1 MRSLSIILI
10 LMICL
15 LGCSSEQTNKHNSY
29 ESLGE
34 YWKVK
39 FDDTSLKRNGK
50 DYFQIHYIYIGSI
63 NDLQEIERI
72 TFAQGT
78 KLGTQL
84 VNLYDPNYKEQL
96 ILKGNYAEEYEEKYG
111 IKIEKIKERNS
122 REFIIE
128 YNNMQVDSGYT
139 TLDAINEDGIN
150 IQIGWESKDKK
161 YNDELNIRGSQ

>member
-1 MRSLSIILI
+1 M
-10 LMICL
+10 
-15 LGCSSEQTNKHNSY
+15 
-29 ESLGE
+29 
-34 YWKVK
+34 
-39 FDDTSLKRNGK
+39 
-50 DYFQIHYIYIGSI
+50 
-63 NDLQEIERI
+63 
-72 TFAQGT
+72 
-78 KLGTQL
+78 
-84 VNLYDPNYKEQL
+84 